1 MAKNNPYSTSSN
13 LTFKCLQQEGEV
25 VPTILVGRNITEYDP
40 LHAIDT
46 LCEFNRF
53 LREVVSR
60 YEENDRLRIE
70 SENKSNDLLHY
81 IELRGDMNASDG
93 YKAYKKLAE
102 VRRER
107 RCCKNENELLS
118 PLYAFIQQNTKAI
131 NELSSILGRCRGIKE
146 LIDKR
151 TYCARTDII

>member
-1 MAKNNPYSTSSN
+1 MGENNRCAISVASN
-13 LTFKCLQQEGEV
+13 SKTVQQNKDPL
-25 VPTILVGRNITEYDP
+25 PTILVNRNLAEYDP
-40 LHAIDT
+40 LHAIDA

-53 LREVVSR
+53 LRDVVSR

-70 SENKSNDLLHY
+70 CENKSNDLLHY
-81 IELRGDMNASDG
+81 IELRGDMNASEG

-107 RCCKNENELLS
+107 RCCKNENELLA

-131 NELSSILGRCRGIKE
+131 NEMTAVLGRCRGIKE
-146 LIDKR
+146 VIEKR